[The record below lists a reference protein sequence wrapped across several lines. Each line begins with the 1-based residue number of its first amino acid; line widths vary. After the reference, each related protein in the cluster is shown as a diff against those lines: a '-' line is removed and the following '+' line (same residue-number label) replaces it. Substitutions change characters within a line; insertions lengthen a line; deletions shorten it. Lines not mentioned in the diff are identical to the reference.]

1 MKEKL
6 PVDFTDRELMVIA
19 AAREIRDDDVVFVG
33 MRLPLIAFAYA
44 KRTHA
49 PGATGLFENGI
60 VRDQPAPETLM
71 TMSDTPNIPGAL
83 WCTGTLEIMAFLQQ
97 GLVDLGFIG
106 GAEIDRFGNLNT
118 SYIGDW
124 RRPKV
129 RLPGS
134 GGGAD
139 IASLARR
146 FVVIM
151 PQEKHR
157 FRERVDYITSPGFGD
172 GPGWRARVGLTGGG
186 PAAVVTTLG
195 VFRFDPATCEMYL
208 ASYHPGQSVDRVRA
222 ATGFALADR
231 ARRGTDADARP
242 PRSSPSSASATRP
255 ASGPAARDHGRTGRS
270 GGPTVA
276 HVGHP
281 GPHLPHRVPAP
292 RGARRDRQGAHAGL
306 RHHRH
311 RGGPALRDVLL
322 LVRGLHGPGRR
333 ADRQRRPALG
343 DRGRRGGDGRWA
355 RSRWGSPRA
364 PPCCSPAACWWAWAR
379 P

>member
-1 MKEKL
+1 MTSPPPTARTDE
-6 PVDFTDRELMVIA
+6 PRQEFTDRELMVIA
-19 AAREIRDDDVVFVG
+19 AAREIRDEDVVFVG

-49 PGATGLFENGI
+49 PRAVGLFENGI
-60 VRDQPAPETLM
+60 VRDQPSPETLL

-83 WCTGTLEIMAFLQQ
+83 WCTGTLEIMALLQQ

-151 PQEKHR
+151 PQERHR
-157 FRERVDYITSPGFGD
+157 FRDRVDFITSPGFGE
-172 GPGWRARVGLTGGG
+172 GPGWRARVGLPGGG

-195 VFRFDPATCEMYL
+195 VFRFDPATCRMYL
-208 ASYHPGQSVDRVRA
+208 ASYHPGQSVESVRA
-222 ATGFALADR
+222 ATGFDLPLAPDVAPTPTPTAEELATVR
-231 ARRGTDADARP
+231 ACDPAGFW
-242 PRSSPSSASATRP
+242 TR
-255 ASGPAARDHGRTGRS
+255 
-270 GGPTVA
+270 
-276 HVGHP
+276 
-281 GPHLPHRVPAP
+281 
-292 RGARRDRQGAHAGL
+292 
-306 RHHRH
+306 
-311 RGGPALRDVLL
+311 
-322 LVRGLHGPGRR
+322 
-333 ADRQRRPALG
+333 
-343 DRGRRGGDGRWA
+343 
-355 RSRWGSPRA
+355 
-364 PPCCSPAACWWAWAR
+364 
-379 P
+379 